1 MTAARQQGIG
11 EQLDLFDEVLKAT
24 VRHDGPGSGGSGA
37 RACAEPQ
44 AETAWQ
50 RERAL
55 TRGYRVEPPGKPPWH
70 AISMPGGVRGG
81 DREPPPY
88 SIQPW
93 APASRCDK
101 VVSASVDP
109 PPSS

>member
-24 VRHDGPGSGGSGA
+24 VSHDGPGPGGSGA

-55 TRGYRVEPPGKPPWH
+55 TRGYRVERPGKPPWY
-70 AISMPGGVRGG
+70 AIRMPGGVRGG
-81 DREPPPY
+81 DREAPPY
-88 SIQPW
+88 SI
-93 APASRCDK
+93 SKNDR
-101 VVSASVDP
+101 SAAGRAVP
-109 PPSS
+109 CAKAE